1 MNSSSKTPLMLNGKI
16 FHLKKK
22 QRMRNSMNSELNTPS
37 LEDDARSA
45 GLDKKR
51 MLRNPSEN
59 DIKQKIA
66 AKLSAIVRLINM
78 IDSLTS
84 D

>member
-1 MNSSSKTPLMLNGKI
+1 
-16 FHLKKK
+16 
-22 QRMRNSMNSELNTPS
+22 MNSELNTPS